1 MADDENLEYFED
13 EEEEDTKQIANN
25 YNEGQEDF
33 MNDNDI
39 EKEIQNELEEMK
51 ENKEDLIQ
59 EDESDD
65 DSKSDK
71 RFPVEEPNDWIH
83 WFCKLKGNEY
93 FVEIDEDFLKNK
105 ENLTGIK
112 CDKFMKTLLSEK
124 PSPTIKEL
132 TREIIEDLSELR
144 EVYGLIHKRFI
155 NTPLGLGLIRE
166 KFLDGVYGYCPRIL
180 CNKQV
185 LLPVGLSEDMRYSQV
200 KVFCPLCQEVYK
212 PRDIFY
218 GEQIGKK
225 IYKFDL
231 PDGVF
236 FGTSFPQTFLLH
248 FPDLDPRITNN
259 EKYIPKLYGFRI
271 FGKYGSK
278 YYTKD
283 QNELDKK
290 LIELGIKKA

>member
-51 ENKEDLIQ
+51 ENKDDLIQ

-212 PRDIFY
+212 PTDIFY

-225 IYKFDL
+225 VYKFDL

-259 EKYIPKLYGFRI
+259 EKYIPNLYGFRI

>member
-51 ENKEDLIQ
+51 ENKDDLIQ

-259 EKYIPKLYGFRI
+259 EKYIPKLQGFRI

>member
-51 ENKEDLIQ
+51 ENKDDLIQ

-212 PRDIFY
+212 PTDIFY

-225 IYKFDL
+225 LYKFDL

-283 QNELDKK
+283 QKELDKK

>member
-51 ENKEDLIQ
+51 ENKDDLIQ

-212 PRDIFY
+212 PTDIFY
-218 GEQIGKK
+218 GEQLGKK

>member
-1 MADDENLEYFED
+1 MEDDENLEDFDEDEAKQIIANGLNYFEG
-13 EEEEDTKQIANN
+13 ENGFLNGNEINN
-25 YNEGQEDF
+25 E
-33 MNDNDI
+33 I
-39 EKEIQNELEEMK
+39 ENELEEMK
-51 ENKEDLIQ
+51 DNKEEIQ
-59 EDESDD
+59 EDDESDD

-71 RFPVEEPNDWIH
+71 RFPEPEKKDWIH
-83 WFCKLKGNEY
+83 WFCRLRGNEY
-93 FVEIDEDFLKNK
+93 FVEIDSDFLKDK
-105 ENLTGIK
+105 ENLVGINYE
-112 CDKFMKTLLSEK
+112 KFIKTLLGEK
-124 PSPTIKEL
+124 PKNLEIL
-132 TREIIEDLSELR
+132 NREIIEDLTEIR

-155 NTPLGLGLIRE
+155 NTPLGLGLVRE
-166 KFLDGVYGYCPRIL
+166 KFLDGIYGYCPRLL

-185 LLPVGLSEDMRYSQV
+185 MLPVGLSEDMRYSQV

-218 GEQIGKK
+218 GYQSNKK

-236 FGTSFPQTFLLH
+236 FGTSFPQTFLLN
-248 FPDLDPRITNN
+248 FPDLDPRNANN

-283 QNELDKK
+283 QKELDKK

>member
-51 ENKEDLIQ
+51 ENKDDLIQ

-212 PRDIFY
+212 PTDIFY

-225 IYKFDL
+225 LYKFDL

-236 FGTSFPQTFLLH
+236 FGTSFPQTFLLN
-248 FPDLDPRITNN
+248 FPDLDPRIINS

-283 QNELDKK
+283 QKELDKK
-290 LIELGIKKA
+290 LIEFGIKKG

>member
-51 ENKEDLIQ
+51 ENKDDLIQ

-212 PRDIFY
+212 PTDIFY

-225 IYKFDL
+225 LYKFDL

-236 FGTSFPQTFLLH
+236 FGTSFPQTFLLN

>member
-51 ENKEDLIQ
+51 ENKDDLIQ

-212 PRDIFY
+212 PTDIFY

-225 IYKFDL
+225 VYKFDL

>member
-51 ENKEDLIQ
+51 ENKDDLIQ

>member
-51 ENKEDLIQ
+51 ENKDDLIQ

-212 PRDIFY
+212 PKDIFY
-218 GEQIGKK
+218 GEKIGKK
-225 IYKFDL
+225 VYKFDL

>member
-51 ENKEDLIQ
+51 ENKDDLIQ

-112 CDKFMKTLLSEK
+112 CNKFMKTLLSEK

-212 PRDIFY
+212 PTDIFY

-225 IYKFDL
+225 LYKFDL

>member
-51 ENKEDLIQ
+51 ENKDDLIQ

-155 NTPLGLGLIRE
+155 NTPLGLGLTRE

-212 PRDIFY
+212 PTDIFY
-218 GEQIGKK
+218 GEPIGKK
-225 IYKFDL
+225 LYKFDL